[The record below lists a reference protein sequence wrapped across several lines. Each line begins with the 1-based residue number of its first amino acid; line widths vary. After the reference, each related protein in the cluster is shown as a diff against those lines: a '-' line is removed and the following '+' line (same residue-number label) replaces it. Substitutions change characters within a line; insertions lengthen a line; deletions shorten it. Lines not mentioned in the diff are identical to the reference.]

1 MAKAYSTDLRW
12 RVVRLFLCQRKS
24 PSEIAGILFIS
35 EKSVRR
41 YIQRLL
47 RTGDVTAWRQRHGPM
62 KILNRVDEF
71 ELLLRVI
78 RNPTVYLRELS
89 AYLFHKTGR
98 EASLSTLSRFLQSS
112 NFSRKKLKTIASRRC
127 EKKRSHFKAVTVSN
141 PYYLPEMFVFID
153 EVGFDFRN
161 GIRRYGY
168 APRGKEATEKF
179 PVFYNKRKN
188 TIAAI
193 SMSGVLDAVTYD
205 HNVSGETFA
214 NFLRKNMLQHFQP
227 FNGTNPHSIVV
238 MDNASIHHT
247 EEVTGLLQSIGVL
260 VKFLPP
266 YSPDLNPIE
275 EVFSKVKYFIRAESS
290 RLMRS
295 AIGYRKLIVEA
306 FLHVTK
312 ADCEQYISHSG
323 YT

>member
-1 MAKAYSTDLRW
+1 MNSNCFAS
-12 RVVRLFLCQRKS
+12 
-24 PSEIAGILFIS
+24 
-35 EKSVRR
+35 
-41 YIQRLL
+41 
-47 RTGDVTAWRQRHGPM
+47 
-62 KILNRVDEF
+62 
-71 ELLLRVI
+71 I
-78 RNPTVYLRELS
+78 RNPTVYLRELL

-112 NFSRKKLKTIASRRC
+112 NFSRKKLKTIASCRC
-127 EKKRSHFKAVTVSN
+127 EKKRSHFKAVVVSN

-168 APRGKEATEKF
+168 APRGKKATEKF

-205 HNVSGETFA
+205 HNISGETFA

-238 MDNASIHHT
+238 MDNASIHH
-247 EEVTGLLQSIGVL
+247 I
-260 VKFLPP
+260 
-266 YSPDLNPIE
+266 
-275 EVFSKVKYFIRAESS
+275 
-290 RLMRS
+290 
-295 AIGYRKLIVEA
+295 
-306 FLHVTK
+306 
-312 ADCEQYISHSG
+312 
-323 YT
+323 